1 MDNLKIPRHVGFI
14 MDGNGRWAKKR
25 LLPRS
30 QGHIK
35 GADNVEK
42 VAEYCF
48 ERGVEVVS
56 LYAFSTENWSRPKQE
71 VDEILK
77 LLDKFLKKCLKQ
89 LTKHEIRLT
98 FSGDLSKLPLSL
110 QELCNQRIEETKE
123 FKKRTL
129 NIAINYGG
137 RQEIIRACNS
147 LLSEGKT
154 CISEEDFIQKLYTK
168 DLPDIDLV
176 IRTSGEQR
184 LSNFFIYQCSY
195 AELYFTDCLWPDFNE
210 KEIDSAL
217 KWYSDR
223 DRRFGKV

>member
-77 LLDKFLKKCLKQ
+77 LLDKFLKKCLKK

-98 FSGDLSKLPLSL
+98 FSGDLTKLPLPL
-110 QELCNQRIEETKE
+110 QELCNQRVEETKN
-123 FKKRTL
+123 FTKKR
-129 NIAINYGG
+129 
-137 RQEIIRACNS
+137 
-147 LLSEGKT
+147 
-154 CISEEDFIQKLYTK
+154 
-168 DLPDIDLV
+168 
-176 IRTSGEQR
+176 
-184 LSNFFIYQCSY
+184 
-195 AELYFTDCLWPDFNE
+195 
-210 KEIDSAL
+210 
-217 KWYSDR
+217 
-223 DRRFGKV
+223 